1 MSNRGTFL
9 FSVEKCRFRTSRNT
23 RSPSPGCG
31 SPPDS
36 LAYAASGKEVDVLL
50 PKSTGNI
57 AAILPLNVFRHEF
70 ETLSGV
76 TTERAFPPNRL
87 FRVLAPE
94 TLGWCEP
101 HGWACCGGD
110 SRRGHSRHKSRRVW
124 SGSAATRKYDTRK
137 TKSIPGCTF
146 AERWNVAWTVGNQKV
161 PPNWHSNRAS
171 ASKHWKWL
179 SGPAWRCL
187 RLDISESCGSTG
199 LTPPCRSSLLERP
212 MSHRWQ
218 WKWALRNLEDSPANI
233 GDYSGSCLPKR
244 CAGYTLGETVR
255 LCRESCEPI
264 QGWL

>member
-36 LAYAASGKEVDVLL
+36 LAYAASGKVVDVLL

-76 TTERAFPPNRL
+76 TTESAFPPNRL

-94 TLGWCEP
+94 THGWCEP

-137 TKSIPGCTF
+137 TKSIPM
-146 AERWNVAWTVGNQKV
+146 ERCMDGREPK
-161 PPNWHSNRAS
+161 
-171 ASKHWKWL
+171 
-179 SGPAWRCL
+179 GPAELALEPGISL
-187 RLDISESCGSTG
+187 RTCRESGE
-199 LTPPCRSSLLERP
+199 CR
-212 MSHRWQ
+212 MA
-218 WKWALRNLEDSPANI
+218 ALM
-233 GDYSGSCLPKR
+233 R
-244 CAGYTLGETVR
+244 CAGRAGFVAAQDDFEAIKFLRRSPVKHVQSDVPYA
-255 LCRESCEPI
+255 RESPG
-264 QGWL
+264 Q